1 MSDEPTRFADVDFS
15 RWPVIVIT
23 YPNIASAEAVERMFH
38 EVDERIRAHAEP
50 VVVIG
55 DLTPLRV
62 STANAKVRRAFAER
76 VAAQGRMHL
85 AGEAAVLR
93 NPVSRGFVT
102 QYKNLLHH
110 YTHQLAERDATTF
123 CGGYGAIKK
132 EAFLAVGGFLL
143 AVTSLV
149 ESTMPIAPEPFS
161 PVLNP
166 VRELRRFNQFWYFA
180 FNFLGRKRK

>member
-23 YPNIASAEAVERMFH
+23 YPNIASAAAVERMFH
-38 EVDERIRAHAEP
+38 EVDERIRTHAEP

-102 QYKNLLHH
+102 AY
-110 YTHQLAERDATTF
+110 YWLAPAEHPTGVFRTVE
-123 CGGYGAIKK
+123 
-132 EAFLAVGGFLL
+132 EAVAWAHEVLA
-143 AVTSLV
+143 
-149 ESTMPIAPEPFS
+149 
-161 PVLNP
+161 
-166 VRELRRFNQFWYFA
+166 
-180 FNFLGRKRK
+180 